1 MKSIFFTLTIL
12 SSVFFATSCGS
23 DFGGGKGLT
32 IQGTI
37 TNGGSMQVYLDK
49 AGVNPQSAN
58 LVVGKADADA
68 NGHFELKFPESLSEG
83 LYRLRVGEQKVNLVL
98 DGKERKVELSGDLAT
113 LNNYDYQVSGSQCSE
128 TLLSIIKSFIAKQ
141 PNSTDIQTVVDTTSN
156 ALVAMNI
163 ALLTLGNNPNFATI
177 HQKAIAKLEA
187 QYPGSAYN
195 QDYKSYCDAIQKA
208 AMNPGGQGQYSLVEE
223 SNRQP
228 APDISLPSPSGKKY
242 ALSDLKGKV
251 VLLDFWASWCRPC
264 RRENPNVVAVYN
276 KYKDRG
282 FTVFSVS
289 LDGVDSQQAARYQN
303 NPAQIAEASNQAKMS
318 WKNAIEQDGL
328 TWDYHVS
335 DLKKWDCA
343 PARAYG
349 VSSIPSAFI
358 IDKEG
363 RIAAVNVRGAAQ
375 IEEVLLKLL

>member
-12 SSVFFATSCGS
+12 SSVFFGTSCGS

-49 AGVNPQSAN
+49 TGVNPQSAN

-68 NGHFELKFPESLSEG
+68 NGHFEFKFPESLSEG

-98 DGKERKVELSGDLAT
+98 DGKERKVELSGNLAA

-163 ALLTLGNNPNFATI
+163 ALLTLGNNPYFATI
-177 HQKAIAKLEA
+177 HQKAMAKLEA

-195 QDYKSYCDAIQKA
+195 HDYKSYCDAIQKA

-242 ALSDLKGKV
+242 ALSGLKGKV

-303 NPAQIAEASNQAKMS
+303 NPSQIAEAANQAKMN

-328 TWDYHVS
+328 AWDYHVS

-363 RIAAVNVRGAAQ
+363 RIAAVNVRGATQ